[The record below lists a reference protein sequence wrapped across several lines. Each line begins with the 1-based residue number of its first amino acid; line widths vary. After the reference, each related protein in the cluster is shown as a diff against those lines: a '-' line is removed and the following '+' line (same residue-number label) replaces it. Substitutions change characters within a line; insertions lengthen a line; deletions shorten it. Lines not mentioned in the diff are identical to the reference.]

1 MTLSRKERNRKV
13 NLVMGIGIG
22 ISIALGKILDENF
35 DFFPFHDL
43 VRSVIFASVGGP
55 VGWYVGSRM
64 FPKPDESRKISEEF
78 E

>member
-1 MTLSRKERNRKV
+1 
-13 NLVMGIGIG
+13 MGIVMG

-43 VRSVIFASVGGP
+43 ARSVIFASVGAP
-55 VGWYVGSRM
+55 VGWHVGSLM
-64 FPKPDESRKISEEF
+64 FPKPDESQKISEEF